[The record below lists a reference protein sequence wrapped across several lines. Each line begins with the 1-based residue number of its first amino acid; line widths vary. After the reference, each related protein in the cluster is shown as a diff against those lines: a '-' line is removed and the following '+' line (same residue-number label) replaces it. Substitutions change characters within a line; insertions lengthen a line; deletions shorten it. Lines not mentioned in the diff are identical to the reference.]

1 MILSLCAR
9 PPTSPAYL
17 RRFSSSEDKN
27 GAPQPGHDAGAAD
40 RGGSIGGGVLV
51 ELEIAVTADH
61 RCTGASS
68 RADATGPAYDGQSR
82 LRNRR
87 HGWDVTAPSLSAG
100 DWAVL
105 GAVGEAPTH
114 GFAVARLLAED
125 APLGRVWTMRRQ
137 DVYQALKKLVKL
149 DLIREQTTEPGD
161 RGPKRTIVAIT
172 PAGERLLRRWLSE
185 PVDHVRDVRSLLL
198 LKLLLLDRAGLDPA
212 PLLHAQ
218 RVKLTSLLEGL
229 EGLRANTEGFDRVL
243 ADWRVTSCRATL
255 QFIDDLRPDLITRQQ
270 PP

>member
-1 MILSLCAR
+1 MRSGVRFPLR
-9 PPTSPAYL
+9 PRSDISGAHASGPE
-17 RRFSSSEDKN
+17 SEDEN
-27 GAPQPGHDAGAAD
+27 GGPQPGHDAGAAD
-40 RGGSIGGGVLV
+40 RGGGIDGCVLV
-51 ELEIAVTADH
+51 EFEIAVTDDH
-61 RCTGASS
+61 RRAGASS
-68 RADATGPAYDGQSR
+68 RAGSTGPLDDGQTR
-82 LRNRR
+82 PVDHQYRCR
-87 HGWDVTAPSLSAG
+87 WDVTAPSLSAG

-105 GAVGEAPTH
+105 GAVGEGPTH

-149 DLIREQTTEPGD
+149 ELIGERTTEPGD

-172 PAGERLLRRWLSE
+172 PTGERLLRHWLSE

-218 RVKLTSLLEGL
+218 RVKLAPLLEGL
-229 EGLRANTEGFDRVL
+229 EAFRATTEGFDRVL

-255 QFIDDLRPDLITRQQ
+255 QFLDDLRAD
-270 PP
+270 